1 MHKRLKTF
9 SMALIMFLT
18 TVLAAF
24 IDVMP
29 AAAAEDL
36 TLKLHYHREDGDY
49 EGWDVWMWDSGS
61 DGAGYEF
68 VEEDGDMVA
77 TKIITPG
84 VTSVGFIV
92 RTQDWTKDIDMDQ
105 FIELG
110 DVISGTVHVYVESGV
125 EGYTME
131 LGADSVSGIKLISAV
146 YDGANT
152 IFVTMTGT
160 IEGDLVSAF
169 KVTGPNEEV
178 PVADVVSP
186 KEKEYEITLSEPLDL
201 SGNYQIAYD
210 GSDYKINMPD
220 IFSTA
225 DFEEEYTYAGD
236 DLGAVW
242 TPEKTTFRVWAPTA
256 SAVAVNLYESG
267 TAGEDDLIERLPMTE
282 DANGTWVAEKEGDL
296 NGTYYTYAVT
306 VGGNEN
312 EACDPY
318 ARTTGV
324 NGNRAMVIDL
334 DSTNPQGW
342 DADTDP
348 NADLSINDVVLYE
361 LHVRD
366 LSSDSS
372 SGITNTG
379 KYIGLT
385 ETGTT
390 TSSGIPTGLDHIKE
404 LGITHLHLLPVYDYG
419 SVDETKLDTPQFN
432 WGYDPVNYN
441 VPEGSYSTDPY
452 NGEVR
457 VKEMKE
463 MVKALHDNGIS
474 VVMDVVYNHVY
485 NAGDFCFNQIVP
497 GYFSRIDA
505 DGNYSNGSGCG
516 NDTAS
521 ERSMVKK
528 YIVDSVSYW
537 ADEYHIDGFRFD
549 LVGLLDTETINEVI
563 AEVHKDHPNVIFYG
577 EGWTMST
584 TLTKEGYTLTTQVNA
599 EQTPE
604 FAFFSDTIRDALRGS
619 VFNNDEV
626 GFISGAGGKE
636 SLIEECFMGM
646 PSWCPNPS
654 QSINYASCH
663 DNMSLMDRIMNS
675 ASSATFEEQVRMNNL
690 AAAICLTSQG
700 VPFMQAGEEMLRSKV
715 NEDGSFNENSY
726 ASPDSVNS
734 LKWDMLDDETYW
746 NVFQYYK
753 GLIAFRKEHAALRM
767 GNAEDVKNNITA
779 MDGLDANVVAFSIE
793 GGANGEVSDGL
804 FVIFNA
810 NNAETTVTL
819 PSGTWDVY
827 INGEKAGTEAIE
839 TVTGSEVTVEPISA
853 MVLVKTGDG
862 DEAEVTPEATPT
874 PEDTADAESETS
886 APVKESSVNVGMIVG
901 IVAAVIVVIGGIV
914 FAVVKKKK

>member
-1 MHKRLKTF
+1 MRESKAEIACCNDLKTERQEVHMYKRVKTF
-9 SMALIMFLT
+9 SIALVMLLT
-18 TVLAAF
+18 TVLTAF
-24 IDVMP
+24 VDVMP
-29 AAAAEDL
+29 AAAAEEL
-36 TLKLHYHREDGDY
+36 TLKLHYHREDGQ
-49 EGWDVWMWDSGS
+49 DVD
-61 DGAGYEF
+61 A
-68 VEEDGDMVA
+68 
-77 TKIITPG
+77 
-84 VTSVGFIV
+84 
-92 RTQDWTKDIDMDQ
+92 DQ
-105 FIELG
+105 FIDLAE
-110 DVISGTVHVYVESGV
+110 VVSGTVHVYVESGV
-125 EGYTME
+125 EGYTLE
-131 LGADSVSGIKLISAV
+131 YGEDSVTGIKLVSAG
-146 YDGANT
+146 YDGGDT
-152 IFVTMTGT
+152 IFVTMTGA
-160 IEGDLVSAF
+160 IEGDLMSVF
-169 KVTGPNEEV
+169 KVNGLNGEV
-178 PVADVVSP
+178 SITDVTSP
-186 KEKEYEITLSEPLDL
+186 KEKEYEIKLSEPLDL
-201 SGNYQIAYD
+201 TGNYTITHD
-210 GSDYKINMPD
+210 GNEYKITMPD

-225 DFEEEYTYAGD
+225 DFESEFTYEGD

-242 TPEKTTFRVWAPTA
+242 TAEKTTFRVWAPTA
-256 SAVAVNLYESG
+256 SAVSVNLYESG
-267 TAGEDDLIERLPMTE
+267 TAGEDDLIEQLPMTA
-282 DANGTWVAEKEGDL
+282 DANGTRVAE
-296 NGTYYTYAVT
+296 NTYTVS

-334 DSTNPQGW
+334 DSTNPEGW
-342 DADTDP
+342 DADQDP
-348 NADLSINDVVLYE
+348 HANIPINDVVLYE

-379 KYIGLT
+379 KYLGLT

-390 TSSGIPTGLDHIKE
+390 TASGIPTGLDHIKD

-485 NAGDFCFNQIVP
+485 NAGEFCFNRIVP

-505 DGNYSNGSGCG
+505 DGKYSNGSGCG

-528 YIVDSVSYW
+528 YIVDSVCYW

-549 LVGLLDTETINEVI
+549 LVGLIDTETINEVI
-563 AEVHKDHPNVIFYG
+563 EEVHKDHPNVIFYG

-584 TLTKEGYTLTTQVNA
+584 TLTKEGYTMTTQVNA
-599 EQTPE
+599 DEVPE
-604 FAFFSDTIRDALRGS
+604 FAFFSDTIRDGLRGS

-626 GFISGAGGKE
+626 GFISGARDRE
-636 SLIEECFMGM
+636 SLIEQCFMGLA
-646 PSWCPNPS
+646 PWCPNPS

-663 DNMSLMDRIMNS
+663 DNMSLFDRIVNS
-675 ASSATFEEQVRMNNL
+675 ARGTTFEEQVRMNNL
-690 AAAICLTSQG
+690 AAAICMTSQG
-700 VPFMQAGEEMLRSKV
+700 IPFMQAGEEMLRSKV

-726 ASPDSVNS
+726 SSPDSVNS
-734 LKWDMLDDETYW
+734 LKWDNLDDEAHW

-753 GLIAFRKEHAALRM
+753 GLIEFRKEHAALRM
-767 GNAEDVKNNITA
+767 ANADDVTNNITA
-779 MDGLDANVVAFSIE
+779 MEGLDDNVVAFSIA

-810 NNAETTVTL
+810 NNAETKVTL
-819 PSGTWDVY
+819 PDGTWDVY

-839 TVTGSEVTVEPISA
+839 TNLGGEITVSPISA
-853 MVLVKTGDG
+853 MVLVKSGDG
-862 DEAEVTPEATPT
+862 EAVNDVQEPENTPEPEVSTETSEPVTPAPEAK
-874 PEDTADAESETS
+874 D
-886 APVKESSVNVGMIVG
+886 SSVHPGVIAG
-901 IVAAVIVVIGGIV
+901 IVIAAVVVIGGVV
-914 FAVVKKKK
+914 FAVLKKKNKK